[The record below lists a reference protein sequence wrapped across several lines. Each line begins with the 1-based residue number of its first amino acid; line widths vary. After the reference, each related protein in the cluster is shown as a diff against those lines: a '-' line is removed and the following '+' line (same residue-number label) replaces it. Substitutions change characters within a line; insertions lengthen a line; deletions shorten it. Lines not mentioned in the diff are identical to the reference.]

1 MHLEQVKSFVLRIFQ
16 CLFHV
21 YFNTAPSNDPSFP
34 IWRLCGDTQ
43 IAMLLAPTAAAHD
56 EEDGRADGYGN
67 HTADHHDDN
76 QIGRERLG
84 LFLFVS
90 VT

>member
-1 MHLEQVKSFVLRIFQ
+1 
-16 CLFHV
+16 
-21 YFNTAPSNDPSFP
+21 
-34 IWRLCGDTQ
+34 
-43 IAMLLAPTAAAHD
+43 MLLAPTAAAQD
-56 EEDGRADGYGN
+56 KEDGRADGYGN